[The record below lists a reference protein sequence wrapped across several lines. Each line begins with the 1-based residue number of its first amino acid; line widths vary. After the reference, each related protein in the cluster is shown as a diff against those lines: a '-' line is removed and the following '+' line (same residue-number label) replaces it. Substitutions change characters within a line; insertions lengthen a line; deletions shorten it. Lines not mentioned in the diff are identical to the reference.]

1 MNKSVCPLF
10 FLLPDILC
18 RIYSADN
25 AAYERQAH
33 QARLRNEIT
42 QSRAE
47 QGEYLR
53 NVELARVLDKRKA
66 RKEAADSTGG
76 EGAGS
81 GAAPSKPRKQ
91 EEGSGKEKEK
101 EKEKVAPRYRQR
113 EVADRGQ
120 GMEKKGMDSVLG
132 SVFG

>member
-1 MNKSVCPLF
+1 MNKSVCPP
-10 FLLPDILC
+10 LPLTVQELIK
-18 RIYSADN
+18 
-25 AAYERQAH
+25 AYERQAH

-66 RKEAADSTGG
+66 RKDAEGTVDS
-76 EGAGS
+76 GAGLEKK
-81 GAAPSKPRKQ
+81 GEKKV
-91 EEGSGKEKEK
+91 EKEK
-101 EKEKVAPRYRQR
+101 QPSRYRQR
-113 EVADRGQ
+113 EVADRSK

>member
-1 MNKSVCPLF
+1 VGRV
-10 FLLPDILC
+10 DQT
-18 RIYSADN
+18 
-25 AAYERQAH
+25 AYERQAH

-66 RKEAADSTGG
+66 RKEAAG
-76 EGAGS
+76 ES
-81 GAAPSKPRKQ
+81 GIVQKKSDDGKLA
-91 EEGSGKEKEK
+91 EGGKEKEK
-101 EKEKVAPRYRQR
+101 TAPRYRQR
-113 EVADRGQ
+113 EAVDRGQ
-120 GMEKKGMDSVLG
+120 GLEKKGMDSVLG

>member
-1 MNKSVCPLF
+1 VNKSVCTPFSSRQQQL
-10 FLLPDILC
+10 IK
-18 RIYSADN
+18 
-25 AAYERQAH
+25 AYERQAH

-66 RKEAADSTGG
+66 RKDAEGTAAGPTTTSGG
-76 EGAGS
+76 GN
-81 GAAPSKPRKQ
+81 
-91 EEGSGKEKEK
+91 EKEK
-101 EKEKVAPRYRQR
+101 EKEKQPSRYRQR
-113 EVADRGQ
+113 EVADRSKR
-120 GMEKKGMDSVLG
+120 MEKKGMDSVLG

>member
-1 MNKSVCPLF
+1 VNKSVCHTPGSSVF
-10 FLLPDILC
+10 PSD
-18 RIYSADN
+18 RADQT
-25 AAYERQAH
+25 AYERQAH

-66 RKEAADSTGG
+66 RKEAAG
-76 EGAGS
+76 ES
-81 GAAPSKPRKQ
+81 GIVQKKSDDGKLA
-91 EEGSGKEKEK
+91 EGGKEKEK
-101 EKEKVAPRYRQR
+101 AAPRYRQR
-113 EVADRGQ
+113 EAVDRGQ
-120 GMEKKGMDSVLG
+120 GLEKKGMDSVLG